1 MSLHSVNAGPTLY
14 VSPTPLPVKYLEES
28 LPNHSF
34 VWFLTFYFER
44 IVDLEEV
51 ANIVQRNLVYP
62 FSSFL
67 Q

>member
-14 VSPTPLPVKYLEES
+14 VSHPPLPVKYLEES
-28 LPNHSF
+28 LPNHSC